1 MKNDIK
7 LFEQNRIR
15 SIYDEKKDIWYF
27 SVLER
32 SSKC

>member
-1 MKNDIK
+1 MKNGIK

-15 SIYDEKKDIWYF
+15 SIYDEEKDIWYF

-32 SSKC
+32 DSKC